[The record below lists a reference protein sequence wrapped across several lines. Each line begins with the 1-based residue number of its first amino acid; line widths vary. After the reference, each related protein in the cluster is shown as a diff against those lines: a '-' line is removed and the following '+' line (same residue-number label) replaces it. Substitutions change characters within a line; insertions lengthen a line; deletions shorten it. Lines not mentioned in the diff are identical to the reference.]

1 MALARQINGIKMRTY
16 RQRSAGQSAMA
27 YNLHG
32 VSVTRRWFFLFLPV
46 WLFVV
51 LAVGAA
57 GVYFSYRAPV
67 IAAVVILWTLIIG
80 GAWAYI
86 NDNPPS
92 INDNPPS
99 GPETPRRR

>member
-1 MALARQINGIKMRTY
+1 MA
-16 RQRSAGQSAMA
+16 
-27 YNLHG
+27 
-32 VSVTRRWFFLFLPV
+32 VTRRWFFVFLPV

>member
-92 INDNPPS
+92 

>member
-1 MALARQINGIKMRTY
+1 MRLFSANRASWLHARFLQPPAT
-16 RQRSAGQSAMA
+16 A

-32 VSVTRRWFFLFLPV
+32 VAVTRRWFFVFLPV